1 MYDLLTPWVVKVQ
14 QDELLEKAK
23 EERTHKITRAASP
36 SPWER
41 LFVHI
46 GDVLITAGQGLHQR
60 YQAAT

>member
-1 MYDLLTPWVVKVQ
+1 MYDLLTPWVAKMQ

-23 EERTHKITRAASP
+23 EERTHKTTRDAGP

-46 GDVLITAGQGLHQR
+46 GDVLITAGQGLHRR
-60 YQAAT
+60 YHAAT